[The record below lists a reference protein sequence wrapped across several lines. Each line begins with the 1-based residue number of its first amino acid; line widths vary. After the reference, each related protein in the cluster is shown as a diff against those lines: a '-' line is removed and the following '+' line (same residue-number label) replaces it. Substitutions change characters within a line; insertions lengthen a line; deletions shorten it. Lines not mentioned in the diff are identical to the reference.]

1 MVRAF
6 GRLNAPAA
14 TQGFRV
20 ILPDGTEL
28 EQSASLSEQNVSAG
42 TVLTLEAA
50 GVGTTDQR
58 YDDLVEAIGVSVSSS
73 RGAWSSEN
81 SIQLSAYS
89 AAGLFSVASILLAVG
104 ADRSWLAATLA
115 GVGALL
121 VTLSAWVLV
130 RAKVVGGAV
139 ALALTVSVLTAT
151 MGFILGGLVDE
162 ALFGGGFGM
171 AVGALAGLVLPKR
184 VRSVVVAPLIL
195 AGAALSG
202 GALVTLAGLSPQGA
216 ASVVA
221 AVATI
226 LVFTAP
232 WIGFAQMPS
241 RIEALHLE
249 STQSVDGSEIARQV
263 GNADVMV
270 LTIRV
275 TAGLLTIASAPL
287 VAVDTAGAALMGCVG
302 LASMLGTRSLY
313 SRAEVLISMITGL
326 VTVMAAGVTASTLN
340 PGLSWWLTLTVC
352 GVGAFVLAWNV
363 VSPQWRPWL
372 NRIANGIQVVALMA
386 VLPLT
391 LVIIGIG

>member
-20 ILPDGTEL
+20 ILPDGTVL
-28 EQSASLSEQNVSAG
+28 EQSASLNEQSVSAG

-89 AAGLFSVASILLAVG
+89 AAGLFGVASILLAVG
-104 ADRSWLAATLA
+104 SDRGWIAATLA
-115 GVGALL
+115 GVGAVL
-121 VTLSAWVLV
+121 VTLSAWVLT
-130 RAKVVGGAV
+130 RAKIVGGAV
-139 ALALTVSVLTAT
+139 ALALSVSVLAAT
-151 MGFILGGLVDE
+151 TGFILGGLMNE
-162 ALFGGGFGM
+162 ALFGGGLGM

-195 AGAALSG
+195 AGAALTG

-221 AVATI
+221 AAATI

-232 WIGFAQMPS
+232 WIGFAQMPA

-249 STQSVDGSEIARQV
+249 STQSVDGAEIARQV

-313 SRAEVLISMITGL
+313 SRAEVLVSMITGL
-326 VTVMAAGVTASTLN
+326 VTVMVAGVTASTLN

-363 VSPQWRPWL
+363 VSPKWRPWL
-372 NRIANGIQVVALMA
+372 NRVANGIQVVTLMA

-391 LVIIGIG
+391 LVILGIG